1 MKNSKSAVMNRQ
13 LNILN
18 LIRDKGEVSVEE
30 LSETFNISV
39 ITVRRDLQI
48 LEQHR
53 LILRVHGGARVTG
66 PGGAGGEDVE
76 NIRYC
81 RSSISRYAA
90 RFVRDGDAI
99 FVNGSRTA
107 LDMLKHVKDTNLLV
121 YTNNAW
127 ALEETYPKG
136 VKVVISGGECR
147 NHIFVGDYVMRN
159 LLSLKAN
166 KTFIGCAAVFEDGE
180 FGYDIPTEIGINEI
194 MISRTEGEL
203 YVLAD
208 HTKLKRT
215 YDTTSLY
222 GGCTYDRPL
231 TLITDSRADREV
243 VEALRSNKIK
253 VIEVPV

>member
-18 LIRDKGEVSVEE
+18 LIRDRGEVSVEE
-30 LSETFNISV
+30 LADTFNISV
-39 ITVRRDLQI
+39 ITVRRDLQL
-48 LEQHR
+48 LEQQR
-53 LILRVHGGARVTG
+53 LLSRVHGGARVGG
-66 PGGAGGEDVE
+66 PEEDRGEDAE
-76 NIRYC
+76 NLRYC
-81 RSSISRYAA
+81 RSCISRYAA
-90 RFVRDGDAI
+90 RFVADGDAI

-136 VKVVISGGECR
+136 VKIVMSGGECR

-208 HTKLKRT
+208 HTKLRKN

-231 TLITDSRADREV
+231 TLITDSKADSEV
-243 VEALRSNKIK
+243 VEALRCNKIK
-253 VIEVPV
+253 VITVPV